1 MYCAVPS
8 PATVDCRLKEEI
20 YAAVEDPRVFTVETK
35 LEVFRVVRDTTVE
48 VSCAREIYPTLPSPV
63 IVEIVAFEVIL

>member
-1 MYCAVPS
+1 
-8 PATVDCRLKEEI
+8 VDCRLREEI

-35 LEVFRVVRDTTVE
+35 FEVFRVVRDPTVD

-63 IVEIVAFEVIL
+63 IVDVIAFDAIL